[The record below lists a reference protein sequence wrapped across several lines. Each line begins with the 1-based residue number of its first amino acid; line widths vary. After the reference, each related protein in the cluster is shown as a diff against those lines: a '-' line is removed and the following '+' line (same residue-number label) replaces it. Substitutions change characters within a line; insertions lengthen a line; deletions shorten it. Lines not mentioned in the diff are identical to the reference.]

1 MNVLLPKCVGPK
13 MIILLFRFFGR
24 EMIAQFTCPTINLGL
39 KVKYFRTKLS
49 FSKKNL
55 TPQLRGCFGAV
66 VGYLFEESYLH
77 LLGQW
82 SRSLNL
88 AKVRNTV
95 NYFGTKV
102 ERLYLVVKTQYV
114 IWRSLELLHVV
125 FSKKLQNWPHLNHH
139 NFHMYYSNLNL

>member
-13 MIILLFRFFGR
+13 MIILLFRFFGH

-49 FSKKNL
+49 FSRIFL
-55 TPQLRGCFGAV
+55 TPQLRGCFEAV

-82 SRSLNL
+82 SISLNL

-95 NYFGTKV
+95 NYFGTEV

-125 FSKKLQNWPHLNHH
+125 FSKKLQNWPHLDYH